1 MSKCSFCLVVPA
13 VCTVCMFLFLSSVL
27 CLTNRNKFKTVE
39 LKSQV
44 LENASTENVSTK
56 QEFMQGRKMQV
67 LGT

>member
-1 MSKCSFCLVVPA
+1 MSNKCK
-13 VCTVCMFLFLSSVL
+13 
-27 CLTNRNKFKTVE
+27 NKFKTVE